1 MPTSFDIIFENE
13 DFIVINKPSGLLSI
27 PDRMQSTVSLKELLQ
42 QRFEEIYTIHRLDK
56 ETSGLILFAKNKEAH
71 QKFSQLFENREVEKY
86 YLGIVLGV
94 PQPYEQI
101 IEAPITSHAKI
112 ANKMQVHSS
121 GKPAVTGYKVIES
134 FSAYALVAFRLYT
147 GKTHQI
153 RLHMSHIGHPVVC
166 DSLYGN
172 GQPIYVSALKRN
184 YRLSQKEEVEKPLL
198 SRLALHSWKLKFTY
212 HAQWYEFEAPLFK
225 DMKAVL
231 QQLRKI

>member
-94 PQPYEQI
+94 PQPYEKI
-101 IEAPITSHAKI
+101 IEEPIHSHAKI
-112 ANKMQVHSS
+112 ANKMEV
-121 GKPAVTGYKVIES
+121 
-134 FSAYALVAFRLYT
+134 
-147 GKTHQI
+147 
-153 RLHMSHIGHPVVC
+153 
-166 DSLYGN
+166 
-172 GQPIYVSALKRN
+172 N
-184 YRLSQKEEVEKPLL
+184 Y
-198 SRLALHSWKLKFTY
+198 WG
-212 HAQWYEFEAPLFK
+212 
-225 DMKAVL
+225 
-231 QQLRKI
+231 